1 MFSRISGSSCQKGS
15 WKRFQMP
22 QTMQFLLWAFLAVPG
37 VSGDLAAPMQKVIAA
52 LEKMQATS
60 KEEMQEEKVQFAK
73 FDQFCSSTLDGKD
86 KAIQQTKENLESIT
100 SEISKLDSETER
112 LTTEIASHEEATK
125 NAQEQQSNATKVRKA
140 EEEDFKARH
149 VDLQESVSA
158 IEKALQQLKKE
169 NYDRP
174 QKATSKSASFVQALQ
189 SEQVAKAL
197 ALAGA
202 FRDRQAPKA
211 DAYEFQSGNIIQ
223 VLEDLKDQFKK
234 QSAEV
239 ESAETE
245 KKNSHELLLSSL
257 DSEIKIN
264 EKAKEKKSSF
274 KDTALSRKAEAE
286 AKKTD
291 LSAAL
296 EADEKSRGDLSTEC
310 KVKGAD
316 FAERQRVRSD
326 EIEAI
331 TKAIGILENPS
342 ASSASFV
349 QNVPFSKASSL
360 ALLRSDGRGKRSA
373 PLAEAMQF
381 LQQRAE
387 ELHSQALQSLLMRL
401 KEVPNVAVESIAK
414 MLKERIEKLQTED
427 VDDSKQK
434 VWCKDE
440 LSENGQARETKSDEA
455 SFVL

>member
-1 MFSRISGSSCQKGS
+1 
-15 WKRFQMP
+15 
-22 QTMQFLLWAFLAVPG
+22 MQFLLWAFLVPG
-37 VSGDLAAPMQKVIAA
+37 VSGDLALQKVIAV

-60 KEEMQEEKVQFAK
+60 KEEMQEEKVHFAK
-73 FDQFCSSTLDGKD
+73 FDQFCSSTLDDKD

-100 SEISKLDSETER
+100 SEISKLDSEAER

-149 VDLQESVSA
+149 VDLQESISA
-158 IEKALQQLKKE
+158 IEKALQQLKQE

-174 QKATSKSASFVQALQ
+174 QKPSKSASFVQALQ
-189 SEQVAKAL
+189 SEQLAKAL

-239 ESAETE
+239 ETAETE

-264 EKAKEKKSSF
+264 EKAKEKKSTF
-274 KDTALSRKAEAE
+274 KDTTLSRKAEAE

-291 LSAAL
+291 ASAAL
-296 EADEKSRGDLSTEC
+296 EADEKSRSDLSTEC

-331 TKAIGILENPS
+331 TKAIGILGNPS
-342 ASSASFV
+342 AASFV
-349 QNVPFSKASSL
+349 QNVPSFSKASSL
-360 ALLRSDGRGKRSA
+360 ALLRSDGKRSA
-373 PLAEAMQF
+373 PLAQAMQF

-401 KEVPNVAVESIAK
+401 KEVPNVAVENIAK

-434 VWCKDE
+434 IWCKDE

-455 SFVL
+455 SLEL